1 MFHDYSKIMIKAGDG
16 GNGMVAFR
24 REKYVPMGGPAGGDG
39 GRGGSIYMR
48 GCATLHTLI
57 DFKYRRHYKA
67 ERGENGMSKNCFGA
81 AGEDMY
87 LDVPLGTVVRDEK
100 GNMIADITCDGQVV
114 LVAKGGRGGRGNTR
128 FVTRADSAPHIAEN
142 GEPGEEKTL
151 ILELKVLA
159 DVGLIGMPNAGKS
172 TLISRVTAAQPKIAN
187 YPFTTLTPNLG
198 VAYPIPGED
207 GFVIAD
213 LPGLIEGV
221 SSGIGLGHRFLRHAE
236 RTRVM
241 VHVLDMS
248 EYSDRDPLKDF
259 EIINEELRLYKQN
272 FMARPQ
278 LIAANKMDTEG
289 SAERLEQLRE
299 YIGDRYPIY
308 PISALTGEG
317 VQELL
322 MAVYNTLLTAPPI
335 EEEAPPQED
344 VRVTVVRDEAPFV
357 IEEEEPGVWRVTG
370 KRIENLVQLTNLD
383 NEDALMRMQ
392 RTIVQM
398 GLEDALRAKGVE
410 PGDTVCILDVEFE
423 YAE

>member
-1 MFHDYSKIMIKAGDG
+1 
-16 GNGMVAFR
+16 
-24 REKYVPMGGPAGGDG
+24 
-39 GRGGSIYMR
+39 
-48 GCATLHTLI
+48 
-57 DFKYRRHYKA
+57 
-67 ERGENGMSKNCFGA
+67 
-81 AGEDMY
+81 
-87 LDVPLGTVVRDEK
+87 
-100 GNMIADITCDGQVV
+100 
-114 LVAKGGRGGRGNTR
+114 
-128 FVTRADSAPHIAEN
+128 
-142 GEPGEEKTL
+142 
-151 ILELKVLA
+151 
-159 DVGLIGMPNAGKS
+159 
-172 TLISRVTAAQPKIAN
+172 
-187 YPFTTLTPNLG
+187 
-198 VAYPIPGED
+198 YPIPGED

-213 LPGLIEGV
+213 LPGLIEGA